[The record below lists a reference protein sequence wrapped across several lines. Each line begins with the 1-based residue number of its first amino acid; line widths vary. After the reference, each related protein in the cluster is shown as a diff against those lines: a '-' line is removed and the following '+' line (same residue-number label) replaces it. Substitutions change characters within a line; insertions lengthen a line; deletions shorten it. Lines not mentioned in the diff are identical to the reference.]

1 MTEAVAPTPS
11 EILSEEITRRSKLR
25 SAFQWLIETVAI
37 VLLIFLVG
45 LVLANS
51 LGRYLFASPL
61 PWTEEVVTALLMWLG
76 ALGITIGALKNELI
90 GCAIWTRRLTGISK
104 YTLAIL
110 QAVFSIAVVAVVTVL
125 AWRYLGIFGSDRTPI
140 LGISKAVAIS
150 GILATCAGL
159 GIAFALNII
168 EERKD

>member
-1 MTEAVAPTPS
+1 MTQAVAPTPS
-11 EILSEEITRRSKLR
+11 EILSQEVTRRSKLR
-25 SAFQWLIETVAI
+25 NAFQWLVETAAI
-37 VLLIFLVG
+37 VLLVVLVS

-51 LGRYLFASPL
+51 LGRYLFSKPL

-76 ALGITIGALKNELI
+76 ALGITIAALKNELI
-90 GCAIWTRRLTGISK
+90 SCAIWTQRLTGSSR
-104 YTLAIL
+104 YALAIF
-110 QAVFSIAVVAVVTVL
+110 QSVFSIAVVALVGVL

-159 GIAFALNII
+159 GIAFAFNII
-168 EERKD
+168 EGRKD